1 MKTRLG
7 LRAFVGF
14 GFIALAL
21 PAMADNLAKNPNF
34 DGTLDPWIASHT
46 VYDGDHSAT
55 ADGTGSAAASITDSD
70 GDAIAVKQCI
80 TGIVPGATYAFGGT
94 LRIPFSVSAAGDAEV
109 QLTWHTASDC
119 SDGGLFVE
127 NLTLTNPPGP
137 TDSWEKFSSTAVAP
151 PGTTAAVLDVRM
163 ENDGP
168 LPASASKIR
177 PEAAVS
183 TFSVSIDDLFLSL
196 AATPAVPTLG
206 GAGLAVLLASLA
218 GAAVFLLR
226 R

>member
-1 MKTRLG
+1 MKNRIG
-7 LRAFVGF
+7 LRVFAGL

-21 PAMADNLAKNPNF
+21 PALADNLAQNPHF

-46 VYDGDHSAT
+46 VYDADHSAT
-55 ADGTGSAAASITDSD
+55 ADGTGSAAASITDLD

-80 TGIVPGATYAFGGT
+80 GGIVPGANYAFGGT
-94 LRIPFSVSAAGDAEV
+94 LRIPFSASAAGDAEV
-109 QLTWHTASDC
+109 QLTWHTSSDC
-119 SDGGLFVE
+119 SDAGVFVE

-137 TDSWEKFSSTAVAP
+137 TDSWERFASTAVAP
-151 PGTTAAVLDVRM
+151 PGTTAATLDVRL

-168 LPASASKIR
+168 LTTSAPKIR
-177 PEAAVS
+177 PEAAVA
-183 TFSVSIDDLFLSL
+183 TFTVSIDDLFLSL
-196 AATPAVPTLG
+196 ASTPAVPTLG
-206 GAGLAVLLASLA
+206 GAGIAVLLASLA

>member
-1 MKTRLG
+1 MTKRIG
-7 LRAFVGF
+7 LL
-14 GFIALAL
+14 ALACL
-21 PAMADNLAKNPNF
+21 GMAFAVPCRADNLAQNPHF

-46 VYDGDHSAT
+46 VYDADHSAT

-80 TGIVPGATYAFGGT
+80 GGIVPGATYAFGGT

-119 SDGGLFVE
+119 SDGGVFVE

-137 TDSWEKFSSTAVAP
+137 TDSWEKFASTAVAP
-151 PGTTAAVLDVRM
+151 PGTTAAVLDVRL

-168 LPASASKIR
+168 LTTSAPKIR
-177 PEAAVS
+177 PQAAVA

-206 GAGLAVLLASLA
+206 GTGIAVLLVSLV
-218 GAAVFLLR
+218 GAAFVLLR